1 MRHLIFCFV
10 LKTLS
15 SKAKYL
21 RSLLR
26 KMGKPIYLEEKSA
39 YRKVSSSNTSCLE
52 AHAGF
57 LRLLMKGIFDPSPLA

>member
-21 RSLLR
+21 RSLLQ

-39 YRKVSSSNTSCLE
+39 YRKVSSSNTS
-52 AHAGF
+52 
-57 LRLLMKGIFDPSPLA
+57 RLDAQADFFRLFIKGIFDLSVL

>member
-15 SKAKYL
+15 SKAKFL
-21 RSLLR
+21 GSLLR

-39 YRKVSSSNTSCLE
+39 YRKVSSSNTSHLD
-52 AHAGF
+52 AQADF
-57 LRLLMKGIFDPSPLA
+57 FRLFIKGIFDLSVL